1 MEGHEKVTDVLN
13 VVKHVH
19 VRNESK
25 LLVVVV
31 AAAAAVGNGLSNV
44 SCHVP
49 HPILCLGFSS

>member
-31 AAAAAVGNGLSNV
+31 AAAAVGNGLSNV

>member
-31 AAAAAVGNGLSNV
+31 VAAAAVAAVELKPGWADWVEQSRLR
-44 SCHVP
+44 C
-49 HPILCLGFSS
+49 

>member
-25 LLVVVV
+25 LLVVV
-31 AAAAAVGNGLSNV
+31 AAAAVGNGLSNV